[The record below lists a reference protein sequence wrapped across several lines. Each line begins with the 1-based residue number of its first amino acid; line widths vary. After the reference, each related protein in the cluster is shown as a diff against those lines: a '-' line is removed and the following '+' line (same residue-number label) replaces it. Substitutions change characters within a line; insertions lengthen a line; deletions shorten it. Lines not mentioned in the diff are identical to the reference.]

1 MPEQTYTYDE
11 LDAKTV
17 EELKPI
23 AAELNISGRS
33 SMDKEALINA
43 ILDPSTHGGDDAA
56 DDAAETPSDSAPAE
70 VDPFLKRVTGGID
83 PSSGA
88 DLGTPGISPSS

>member
-1 MPEQTYTYDE
+1 MPEQTYTREE
-11 LDAKTV
+11 LEAKTV

-43 ILDPSTHGGDDAA
+43 ILDPSTHGGEDAA
-56 DDAAETPSDSAPAE
+56 DDAADAAPAE
-70 VDPFLKRVTGGID
+70 VDPFIKRVTGGID
-83 PSSGA
+83 PSTGA
-88 DLGTPGISPSS
+88 DLGTPGVSPSE